1 MWRVFNK
8 RNLSIKKL
16 DKVLIANR
24 GEIAVRVMKSA
35 NKLGIRTVAVYSDV
49 DRDSMHVQMADEAY
63 HIGGAT
69 SNESYLRGDRI
80 LEVCKATGAQAV
92 HPGYGFLSENAEFAD
107 LCEDQGVTFVGPS
120 TRAILDMGIKSRSK
134 FIMEEANVPV
144 IKGYHGDVQ
153 DDATLLTESK
163 KIGFPV
169 MLKAIMGGG
178 GKGMR
183 IVMNEGE
190 FQTQLDAARREA
202 LNSCGDDRMLVEK
215 YVQNPRHVEV
225 QVFGDNYGEAV
236 YLFERDCSVQRRHQ
250 KVLEEAPA
258 PGLTEETRRKI
269 GEAAVRAAK
278 AVNYS
283 GAGTVEFI
291 MDVNQDFYFMEM
303 NTRLQVEHPV
313 SEMITGVDLVEWQ
326 LRIARGEKVPVSQ
339 NDLSIN
345 GHSVEARVYAED
357 PMNGFLP
364 GAGKLHYLNQ
374 PDSEESVRVETG
386 VREGDDVSQYYDPM
400 IAKLV
405 VWGSDRQEALDKLSK
420 KLSEYRVVGLPTN
433 IQFLKR
439 VAQSAE
445 FQGAELDTGFIARHE
460 HKLIPEARLPSNS
473 EVATAAM
480 VLNYRGSIK
489 SADPFDLLT
498 SYKVNQSARR
508 TTQLAFG
515 DENYD
520 VSLDQTGLNQFNISI
535 NGGNMIAGRINKN
548 ATGGFDAEV
557 GGVKTPVHGFRLEN
571 EFHLF
576 TEEGGPVEFQI
587 PLPKYLQMTAGAAGA
602 DDAVAPMTGTVTAVQ
617 AKAGDQVQ
625 KGDLLMTIVAMK
637 MEHAIKA
644 PKDGVIKSVLAV
656 VGDTVDR
663 KALLVRYEE

>member
-1 MWRVFNK
+1 MWKISNI
-8 RNLSIKKL
+8 RNLSLKKL

-92 HPGYGFLSENAEFAD
+92 HPGYGFLSENAEFAE
-107 LCEDQGVTFVGPS
+107 LCAQQGVTFVGPS
-120 TRAILDMGIKSRSK
+120 TEAILDMGIKSRSK

-153 DDATLLTESK
+153 DDATLLAESK

-183 IVMNEGE
+183 ICKDEAE

-202 LNSCGDDRMLVEK
+202 LNSCGDERMLVEK
-215 YVQNPRHVEV
+215 YVENPRHVEV

-326 LRIARGEKVPVSQ
+326 LRIARGEEVPLSQ
-339 NDLSIN
+339 DKLAIN

-364 GAGKLHYLNQ
+364 GAGRLHYLNQ
-374 PDSEESVRVETG
+374 PSGDESVRVETG

-405 VWGSDRQEALDKLSK
+405 VWGSDRQEALDKLTK

-439 VAQSAE
+439 VAQSQE
-445 FQGAELDTGFIARHE
+445 FHGAELDTGFIARHE
-460 HKLIPEARLPSNS
+460 HKLIPEARLPTNA
-473 EVATAAM
+473 EIATAAM
-480 VLNYRGSIK
+480 ALNFRESIQ

-498 SYKVNQSARR
+498 SYKVNQPARKSC
-508 TTQLAFG
+508 QLAFG
-515 DENYD
+515 EEVYEI
-520 VSLDQTGLNQFNISI
+520 VLDQTGVNEYSISI
-535 NGGNMIAGRINKN
+535 NGSEAVNCRINKN
-548 ATGGFDAEV
+548 SVGGFDAEV
-557 GGVKTPVHGFRLEN
+557 GGIKTPVHGFKHDN

-576 TEEGGPVEFQI
+576 TEEGGPVEFQM
-587 PLPKYLQMTAGAAGA
+587 PLPKYLQMTSGAAGA

-617 AKAGDQVQ
+617 ATAGAEVK

-644 PKDGVIKSVLAV
+644 PKDGVIKSVLAIA
-656 VGDTVDR
+656 GDTVER
-663 KALLVRYEE
+663 KALLVSYEE

>member
-1 MWRVFNK
+1 MFR
-8 RNLSIKKL
+8 LSTTRGLSLKKV

-35 NKLGIRTVAVYSDV
+35 QKLGIKTVAVYSDV
-49 DRDSMHVQMADEAY
+49 DRDSMHVQAADEAY

-69 SNESYLRGDRI
+69 SAESYLRGERI
-80 LEVCKATGAQAV
+80 IDVCKKTGAQAV
-92 HPGYGFLSENAEFAD
+92 HPGYGFLSENADFAE
-107 LCEDQGVTFVGPS
+107 LCAKEGVTFVGPS

-144 IKGYHGDVQ
+144 IKGYHGDQQ
-153 DDATLLTESK
+153 DDATLLIESN

-183 IVMNEGE
+183 IARNEEE
-190 FQTQLDAARREA
+190 FQQQLDAARREA

-215 YVQNPRHVEV
+215 FVENPRHVEV

-236 YLFERDCSVQRRHQ
+236 YLFERDCSIQRRHQ

-258 PGLTEETRRKI
+258 PGLTDATRKAI

-278 AVNYS
+278 AVEYS

-291 MDVNQDFYFMEM
+291 MDINQNFYFMEM

-326 LRIARGEKVPVSQ
+326 LRIARGEEVPLKQ
-339 NDLSIN
+339 EELSIN
-345 GHSVEARVYAED
+345 GHSLEARVYAED
-357 PMNGFLP
+357 PLNGFLP
-364 GAGKLHYLNQ
+364 GAGTLHYLNQ
-374 PDSEESVRVETG
+374 PTGGDDVRVETG
-386 VREGDDVSQYYDPM
+386 VRQGDDVSQYYDPM

-405 VWGSDRQEALDKLSK
+405 VWGADRQAALDKMSQ

-439 VAQSAE
+439 CAESDAFQVA
-445 FQGAELDTGFIARHE
+445 GAELNTGFIDRNVE
-460 HKLIPEARLPSNS
+460 SLLPKVRDPTLA
-473 EVATAAM
+473 EVAQAAM
-480 VLNYRGSIK
+480 ALTYKPKLNAS
-489 SADPFDLLT
+489 DPFDVL
-498 SYKVNQSARR
+498 SSFRVNQTTRR
-508 TTQLAFG
+508 RCQLVFG
-515 DENYD
+515 SEQYEC
-520 VSLDQTGLNQFNISI
+520 VLDQTGVDSYSIDI
-535 NGGNMIAGRINKN
+535 NGQVLQGRLTPNGQN
-548 ATGGFDAEV
+548 GFDAEV
-557 GGVKTPVHGFRLEN
+557 DGVKKPIHTFKHGN

-576 TEEGGPVEFQI
+576 SAEGGPVEFAI
-587 PLPKYLQMTAGAAGA
+587 PVPAYMKMQQGAAGA
-602 DDAVAPMTGTVTAVQ
+602 DDAIAPMTGTVTAVY
-617 AKAGDQVQ
+617 AKAGETVS

-644 PKDGVIKSVLAV
+644 PKDGVIKQVLHQA
-656 VGDTVDR
+656 GGTVDR
-663 KALLVRYEE
+663 KALLVRYE